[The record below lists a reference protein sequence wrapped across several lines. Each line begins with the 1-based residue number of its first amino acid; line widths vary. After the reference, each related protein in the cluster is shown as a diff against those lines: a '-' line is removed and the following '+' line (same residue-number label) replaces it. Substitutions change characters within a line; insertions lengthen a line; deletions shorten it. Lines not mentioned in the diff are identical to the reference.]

1 LATPL
6 KSRTTNN
13 GDLNGCRN
21 KKSGRNFMELLTID
35 QPIEQGAKGKT
46 VRAVQEWLGLQGIHT
61 AIDGGYGPATATA
74 VGMFQSQNRLRS
86 TGVVDKATFERLAAP
101 MAAALEP
108 IMAAAD
114 DTLGAV
120 VIAYA
125 QQHLAQHPR
134 EIGGQNRGPWVRL
147 YMAGNEGA
155 EWPWCAGFATFTLK
169 QACDTVGCAM
179 PIGSTVSC
187 DLLAASAQENDCFV
201 RGAVTRDRSR
211 VKPGSL
217 FLSRRTAGD
226 WVHTGI
232 VVRLEEDVFHT
243 IEGNTNDSGDREGYE
258 VCARVRGYKDKD
270 FVTV

>member
-1 LATPL
+1 
-6 KSRTTNN
+6 
-13 GDLNGCRN
+13 
-21 KKSGRNFMELLTID
+21 
-35 QPIEQGAKGKT
+35 
-46 VRAVQEWLGLQGIHT
+46 
-61 AIDGGYGPATATA
+61 
-74 VGMFQSQNRLRS
+74 
-86 TGVVDKATFERLAAP
+86 
-101 MAAALEP
+101 
-108 IMAAAD
+108 
-114 DTLGAV
+114 
-120 VIAYA
+120 
-125 QQHLAQHPR
+125 
-134 EIGGQNRGPWVRL
+134 
-147 YMAGNEGA
+147 MAGNEGP
-155 EWPWCAGFATFTLK
+155 EWPWCAGFATFALK

-187 DLLAASAQENDCFV
+187 DLLAASAQEKDCFV

>member
-1 LATPL
+1 
-6 KSRTTNN
+6 
-13 GDLNGCRN
+13 
-21 KKSGRNFMELLTID
+21 MEPITID
-35 QPIEQGAKGKT
+35 KPIEQGAKGKT
-46 VRAVQEWLGLQGIHT
+46 VRAVQEWLGLQEIHT

-74 VGMFQSQNRLRS
+74 VRMFQSQNRLRP

-101 MAAALEP
+101 MGAALEP
-108 IMAAAD
+108 IVPKANAP
-114 DTLGAV
+114 LGAV

-147 YMAGNEGA
+147 YMAGNEGP
-155 EWPWCAGFATFTLK
+155 EWPWCAGFATFVLK
-169 QACDTVGCAM
+169 QACDTVGCAL
-179 PIGSTVSC
+179 PIRSSVSC
-187 DLLAASAQENDCFV
+187 DLLAASAQENGCFV
-201 RGAVTRDRSR
+201 RGALTRDRSR
-211 VKPGSL
+211 VTPGSL
-217 FLSRRTAGD
+217 FLNSRTAGD

-232 VVRLEEDVFHT
+232 VVRLEDDVFHT

>member
-1 LATPL
+1 
-6 KSRTTNN
+6 
-13 GDLNGCRN
+13 
-21 KKSGRNFMELLTID
+21 MEPITID
-35 QPIEQGAKGKT
+35 QPIDQGARGKN
-46 VRAVQEWLGLQGIHT
+46 VRAVQEWLGLHGIHT
-61 AIDGGYGPATATA
+61 AIDGGYGPATAAA

-101 MAAALEP
+101 MAAAIAPLEP
-108 IMAAAD
+108 AANAK
-114 DTLGAV
+114 LGTV

-147 YMAGNEGA
+147 YMTGNEGP
-155 EWPWCAGFATFTLK
+155 EWPWCAGFATFVLK
-169 QACDTVGCAM
+169 QACDTVGCAL
-179 PIGSTVSC
+179 PIRPTVSC

-217 FLSRRTAGD
+217 FLNSRTAGD

-232 VVRLEEDVFHT
+232 VVRLDDDVFYT

-258 VCARVRGYKDKD
+258 VCARVRGYKNKD